1 MKPANPISTANLA
14 AMLLL
19 DSQALLWLLDDNP
32 RLGPHARQTIMSA
45 QGVHVSAATV
55 WELTIKTMLG
65 KLSVPADLSKSL
77 TAQGLELLSIT
88 AEHAE
93 AIRDFP
99 ELTRHDP
106 FGRLLV
112 AQASRT
118 GLQLLTADR
127 VLLNLSRDFIL
138 DASR

>member
-1 MKPANPISTANLA
+1 
-14 AMLLL
+14 MLLL

-32 RLGPHARQTIMSA
+32 RLGPRARRAITSA

-65 KLSVPADLSKSL
+65 KLSVPADLTKRL
-77 TAQGLELLSIT
+77 TGQGLVLLNVT

-93 AIRDFP
+93 ALRDFP

-106 FGRLLV
+106 FDRLLV

-118 GLQLLTADR
+118 GLRLFTADQ
-127 VLLNLSRDFIL
+127 VLLGLGRDFIL

>member
-1 MKPANPISTANLA
+1 
-14 AMLLL
+14 MLLL
-19 DSQALLWLLDDNP
+19 DSQALLWLLDDSP
-32 RLGPHARQTIMSA
+32 RLGPQARQAITSA

-65 KLSVPADLSKSL
+65 KLTVPADLSKKL
-77 TAQGLELLSIT
+77 PEQGLELLSVT

-106 FGRLLV
+106 FDCLIV
-112 AQASRT
+112 AQAART
-118 GLQLLTADR
+118 GLRLLTADH
-127 VLLNLSRDFIL
+127 VLLDRRRDFIL
-138 DASR
+138 DAWR

>member
-1 MKPANPISTANLA
+1 
-14 AMLLL
+14 MLLL

-32 RLGPHARQTIMSA
+32 RLGPQARHSITSA

-55 WELTIKTMLG
+55 WELTIKTTLG
-65 KLSVPADLSKSL
+65 KLSVPAGLPARL

-106 FGRLLV
+106 FDRLLV
-112 AQASRT
+112 AQAARA
-118 GLQLLTADR
+118 GLQLLTADH
-127 VLLNLSRDFIL
+127 VLLDLGHDFIL
-138 DASR
+138 DATR

>member
-1 MKPANPISTANLA
+1 
-14 AMLLL
+14 MLLL

-32 RLGPHARQTIMSA
+32 RLGPQARRTITSA

-65 KLSVPADLSKSL
+65 KLSVPADLSTRL
-77 TAQGLELLSIT
+77 AAQGLELLSIT

-93 AIRDFP
+93 ALRDFP

-118 GLQLLTADR
+118 GLQLLTADK
-127 VLLNLSRDFIL
+127 VLLDLGRDFIL

>member
-1 MKPANPISTANLA
+1 
-14 AMLLL
+14 MLLL

-32 RLGPHARQTIMSA
+32 RLGPEARQAITTA

-65 KLSVPADLSKSL
+65 KLSVPADLSNRL
-77 TAQGLELLSIT
+77 RAQGLELLSIT

-106 FGRLLV
+106 FDRLLV
-112 AQASRT
+112 AQASRA
-118 GLQLLTADR
+118 GLQLLTANQ
-127 VLLNLSRDFIL
+127 VLANLGRDFIL
-138 DASR
+138 DASK

>member
-1 MKPANPISTANLA
+1 
-14 AMLLL
+14 MLLL

-32 RLGPHARQTIMSA
+32 RLGPQARRAIMSA

-55 WELTIKTMLG
+55 WELAIKTMLG
-65 KLSVPADLSKSL
+65 KLTVPADLSKRL
-77 TAQGLELLSIT
+77 TVQGLELLSIT

-106 FGRLLV
+106 FDRLLV
-112 AQASRT
+112 AQASHA
-118 GLQLLTADR
+118 GLQLLTSDH
-127 VLLNLSRDFIL
+127 VLLGLGRDFIV
-138 DASR
+138 DASK

>member
-1 MKPANPISTANLA
+1 
-14 AMLLL
+14 MLLL
-19 DSQALLWLLDDNP
+19 DSQALVWLLDDSP
-32 RLGPHARQTIMSA
+32 RLGTRARQAISSA

-65 KLSVPADLSKSL
+65 KLSVPADFSQRL
-77 TAQGLELLSIT
+77 TAQGLIPLSIT

-112 AQASRT
+112 AQAACT
-118 GLQLLTADR
+118 GLQLMTADR
-127 VLLNLSRDFIL
+127 VLLGLARDFIV

>member
-1 MKPANPISTANLA
+1 
-14 AMLLL
+14 MLPSSL
-19 DSQALLWLLDDNP
+19 
-32 RLGPHARQTIMSA
+32 ARQAITSG

-55 WELTIKTMLG
+55 WELTIKAMLG
-65 KLSVPADLSKSL
+65 KLTVPADLSNRL

-99 ELTRHDP
+99 ELTEHDP
-106 FGRLLV
+106 FDRLIV
-112 AQASRT
+112 AQASRA
-118 GLQLLTADR
+118 GLRLLTADQ
-127 VLLNLSRDFIL
+127 VLLDLHRDFIL

>member
-1 MKPANPISTANLA
+1 M

-32 RLGPHARQTIMSA
+32 RLGPQARQAITSA

-55 WELTIKTMLG
+55 WELTIKTILG
-65 KLSVPADLSKSL
+65 KLTVPVDLPKRL
-77 TAQGLELLSIT
+77 TAQGLILLSIT

-99 ELTRHDP
+99 ELVRHDP
-106 FGRLLV
+106 FDRLLV
-112 AQASRT
+112 AQASHA
-118 GLQLLTADR
+118 GLQLLTADQ
-127 VLLNLSRDFIL
+127 VLLKLGRDFII
-138 DASR
+138 DATR